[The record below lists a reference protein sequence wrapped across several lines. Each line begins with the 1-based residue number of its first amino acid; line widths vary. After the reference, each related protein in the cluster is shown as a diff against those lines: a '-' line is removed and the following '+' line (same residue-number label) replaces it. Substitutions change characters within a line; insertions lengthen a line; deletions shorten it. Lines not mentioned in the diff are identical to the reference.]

1 MIKPASKIKVIAVF
15 FVTYSDFENG
25 VEVERNI

>member
-15 FVTYSDFENG
+15 FIVDSDFVNG